1 MIISDSHNA
10 DRFKAAAK
18 SKILAVLDRYRETNY
33 FDTKGRTGDASDCE
47 IDTWIFPLIQMG
59 PFGIYDDEHVT
70 KTLLCKAE
78 ESDRIFLASGYFNL
92 TEEYIKEILHESRA
106 QFHILTASPLVSF
119 SHLFKDLSGLVM
131 RKPVFGVSD
140 KASFKPVSSA
150 TETS

>member
-1 MIISDSHNA
+1 
-10 DRFKAAAK
+10 
-18 SKILAVLDRYRETNY
+18 
-33 FDTKGRTGDASDCE
+33 
-47 IDTWIFPLIQMG
+47 MG
-59 PFGIYDDEHVT
+59 PFGICDDEHVT

-119 SHLFKDLSGLVM
+119 SHLIQDLSGLVM